1 MDADVKEFIEE
12 NIEYIE
18 EYNWEQ
24 VFMNWY
30 QDAYGGI
37 EQDKSRI
44 DELNDALWEAG
55 ITNLKETG
63 NARKSVMTKVI
74 DTIIENW
81 IYLNEQGFWNGSYNY
96 LNSLW
101 IIEVELA
108 SDLGLDKDV
117 IKQIIH
123 NVAMSKGFTK
133 YKNEDAYYLKRLRK

>member
-55 ITNLKETG
+55 ITNLKETE
-63 NARKSVMTKVI
+63 NARKAVMTRVLEVI
-74 DTIIENW
+74 IDDWTW
-81 IYLNEQGFWNGSYNY
+81 QNETGLWNGSYNF
-96 LNSLW
+96 LNPLW
-101 IIEVELA
+101 IIEVKLA
-108 SDLGLDKDV
+108 SDLGLDIDV
-117 IKQIIH
+117 IKELIH
-123 NVAMSKGFTK
+123 NVAMSKDFTK
-133 YKNEDAYYLKRLRK
+133 YKNEDAYYLKRLRL